1 MTDLGTA
8 LIARTRTI
16 LKMKEAGLSLCWLG
30 EYELEALDA
39 CCRRMNENNIREPD
53 EKNKNIQRELILN
66 DSFAGYYASL
76 PHNPLFTGKVERLLE
91 QCQRRNIDITRYKA
105 SDLVAALECEHLDAY
120 SCLVLLENFSPAAL
134 EEEAKQNLV
143 RSLWNCM
150 EVPLELSAKGKD
162 FLQEP
167 FVGYSA
173 LTSGAP
179 FQEVFRLMEGNPDLL
194 AIARLLQERGVEES
208 LSLKD
213 YTQFAGS
220 LTEYSP
226 LMKFLFST
234 LDPLALEAFLE
245 HWQHNGCPLK
255 ELQTLKRLMDE
266 EPDRDWQVLLE
277 TGSAYINTF
286 YGARFKNIDLS
297 SVCSYQEGVLIYA
310 ITHNKK
316 HFIGLVDR
324 NVELFCSL
332 PHTSLLFQEKLYKE
346 HFNINELTEKT
357 LQECAELLRF
367 NFHMDLLEP
376 GRRYSFQ
383 ELKALNGK
391 TSMYWQ
397 FYHLLHSPSQDY
409 RIQVFRQ
416 VCKKDVLRDLEEES
430 LPVLAAMLDKKP
442 LYNWRESDFG
452 HITGLRADD
461 VVQLLLHLDKL
472 QRLVPAMRSQ
482 EDVSI
487 ALRSLD
493 VADQFDSIGT
503 LKESLLQTDEK
514 WLMLA
519 QKLELTPEFL
529 TQYKESILSFLCR
542 NGAAI
547 AAAYMTNLG
556 STQREGFL
564 RVVKAE
570 LMGKFHELKYHADD
584 LQKELAAPLPN
595 QVLDGWKQNLFMVK
609 NHIAVEECD
618 DFFSTMLAGVQP
630 QRTCLS
636 FKNGAYKE
644 CLLAGFDSNKK
655 LLYAKSGDRVAG
667 RAFLRLTK
675 ASLTRSGEASSSL
688 TFIDVEHPDTV
699 ETQPSENIVLFLER
713 PYVSGVDMETRKA
726 IESMLVKAAIE
737 KAEKLGVMLVLS
749 RDYRHVAADG
759 FTQTRLYLYISRS
772 KAGKQY
778 LDSLNGEAGVSSEGS
793 YRDNSFLVRQAAE

>member
-105 SDLVAALECEHLDAY
+105 SDLVAALECEH
-120 SCLVLLENFSPAAL
+120 
-134 EEEAKQNLV
+134 
-143 RSLWNCM
+143 
-150 EVPLELSAKGKD
+150 
-162 FLQEP
+162 
-167 FVGYSA
+167 
-173 LTSGAP
+173 
-179 FQEVFRLMEGNPDLL
+179 
-194 AIARLLQERGVEES
+194 
-208 LSLKD
+208 
-213 YTQFAGS
+213 
-220 LTEYSP
+220 
-226 LMKFLFST
+226 
-234 LDPLALEAFLE
+234 
-245 HWQHNGCPLK
+245 
-255 ELQTLKRLMDE
+255 
-266 EPDRDWQVLLE
+266 
-277 TGSAYINTF
+277 
-286 YGARFKNIDLS
+286 
-297 SVCSYQEGVLIYA
+297 
-310 ITHNKK
+310 
-316 HFIGLVDR
+316 
-324 NVELFCSL
+324 
-332 PHTSLLFQEKLYKE
+332 
-346 HFNINELTEKT
+346 
-357 LQECAELLRF
+357 
-367 NFHMDLLEP
+367 
-376 GRRYSFQ
+376 
-383 ELKALNGK
+383 
-391 TSMYWQ
+391 
-397 FYHLLHSPSQDY
+397 
-409 RIQVFRQ
+409 
-416 VCKKDVLRDLEEES
+416 VLRDLEEES

-726 IESMLVKAAIE
+726 MESMLVKAAIK
-737 KAEKLGVMLVLS
+737 KAEELGVMLVLS
-749 RDYRHVAADG
+749 RDYWHVAADG

-793 YRDNSFLVRQAAE
+793 YRDNSFLVRQTAG